1 MQQSVPSPSAVQA
14 SFASTLV
21 DEWYRHGLRDVVVA
35 PGSRSTPLVL
45 ALARDGRLT
54 THVRID
60 ERSAAFFALGR
71 ALATRRPVA
80 MVVTSGTAAA
90 EVHAAV
96 AEADLAGVPLMV
108 LSADRPPELHH
119 VGAPQTMDQ
128 RQIYGAKV
136 RLYEEPGVARWEAR
150 SSWRPLASRA
160 YAHADGESGRP
171 GPVHLNLAFV
181 EPLVGDPSAVPAP
194 RGDGPWRTWRR
205 RELARS
211 VLSAPGRIV
220 AVVGAG
226 VERTAIADM
235 VALDWVVLGDAT
247 AEGTLAYY
255 DALLRDDGF
264 AERAR
269 PDVVVR
275 LGGSPASKV
284 LAERLVAWGA
294 PCVAFDGAGPIA
306 DPSGLVGEVLRGL
319 PAATSTRGDTQFL
332 EMWTDASARVG
343 RWLEADRRRD
353 ELDEPSIAHTVVAAC
368 ARLGVSLV
376 VGSSMPVRDVE
387 WWAPSRQTPTYANR
401 GVNGIDGVSS
411 TILGVASGGAAVG
424 LVGDITLLHDVSA
437 LVDGLGEAGGRA
449 VIVVADNGGGGIFSF
464 LAQAGEPADTFER
477 YFATPRPHDLTAVA
491 AAFGHRASVVT
502 SISALER
509 AIDEGVAQEGL
520 SIVVARVAPP
530 AANVARHGELNS
542 VVAALLAGS

>member
-21 DEWYRHGLRDVVVA
+21 DEWFRHGLRDVVVA

-96 AEADLAGVPLMV
+96 AEADLASVPLV
-108 LSADRPPELHH
+108 ILSADRPPELHH

-128 RQIYGAKV
+128 RLLYGARV

-150 SSWRPLASRA
+150 SSWRPLASRV
-160 YAHADGESGRP
+160 YEHAAGTTGRA

-181 EPLVGDPSAVPAP
+181 EPLVGEPAEIP
-194 RGDGPWRTWRR
+194 MGRGDGPWRTSRR
-205 RELARS
+205 LDVARS
-211 VLSAPGRIV
+211 VLTAPGRILG
-220 AVVGAG
+220 VVGAG
-226 VERTAIADM
+226 VPSETVADM
-235 VALDWVVLGDAT
+235 VGLDWVVLGDAT
-247 AEGTLAYY
+247 AQGTLAYY

-264 AERAR
+264 AELVR

-275 LGGSPASKV
+275 LGGNPASKV
-284 LAERLVAWGA
+284 LAERLVAWGV
-294 PCVAFDGAGPIA
+294 PCVAFDGAGPVA
-306 DPSGLVGEVLRGL
+306 DPSGLVSEILGGL
-319 PAATSTRGDTQFL
+319 PDPSSSRGNAAYRATWTDASTRVDQFL
-332 EMWTDASARVG
+332 EM
-343 RWLEADRRRD
+343 DRRRD
-353 ELDEPSIAHTVVAAC
+353 VLDEPSIAHSVVAAC
-368 ARLGVSLV
+368 AHHEVSLV

-387 WWAPSRQTPTYANR
+387 WWAPARQTPTYANR
-401 GVNGIDGVSS
+401 GVNGIDGVIS
-411 TILGVASGGAAVG
+411 TILGVAAGGAAIG
-424 LVGDITLLHDVSA
+424 LVGDLTLLHDVSA
-437 LVDGLGEAGGRA
+437 LVDGLGDAGGRA
-449 VIVVADNGGGGIFSF
+449 VIVVIDNGGGGIFSF
-464 LAQAGEPADTFER
+464 LAQANESAATFGR

-491 AAFGHRASVVT
+491 VAFGHRASLVT
-502 SISALER
+502 SITSLER
-509 AIDEGVAQEGL
+509 AIDEALAHEGL
-520 SIVVARVAPP
+520 SVVVARVDAP
-530 AANVARHGELNS
+530 AANVARHGDLNS
-542 VVAALLAGS
+542 AVAALLATP